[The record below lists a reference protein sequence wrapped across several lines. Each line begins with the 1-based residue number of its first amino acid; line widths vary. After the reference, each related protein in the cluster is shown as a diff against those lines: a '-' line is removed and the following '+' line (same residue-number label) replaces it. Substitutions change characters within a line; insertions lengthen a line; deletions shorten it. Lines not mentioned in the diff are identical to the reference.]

1 MPHGNEQ
8 ERLRDMQAW
17 YQDNVEKLQEL
28 IDKYD
33 KAEKELLEQDQY
45 GWHIHVGEVS

>member
-1 MPHGNEQ
+1 MGHNREKD
-8 ERLRDMQAW
+8 RLRDMQAW
-17 YQDNVEKLQEL
+17 HQDNVEKLQIL

-33 KAEKELLEQDQY
+33 KEEQYLLEREQY